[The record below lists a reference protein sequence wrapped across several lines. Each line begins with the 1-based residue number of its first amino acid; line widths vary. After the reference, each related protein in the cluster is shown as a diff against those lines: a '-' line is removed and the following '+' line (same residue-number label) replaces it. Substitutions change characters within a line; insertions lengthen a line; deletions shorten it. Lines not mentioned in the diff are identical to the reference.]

1 MRKRLVYKTM
11 QVDIRDSE
19 QLRITLGRRTVF
31 VYANRR
37 GLHIADGGYAPK
49 VGAPVSAIKGPKQ
62 MDLPLFDAAPA
73 TNHHGRPI

>member
-1 MRKRLVYKTM
+1 MPRKRLVYKTV

-19 QLRITLGRRTVF
+19 QLRITLGRRTIF

-49 VGAPVSAIKGPKQ
+49 AGGQKPHPRRPRQ
-62 MDLPLFDAAPA
+62 MDLPL
-73 TNHHGRPI
+73 